1 MAGLW
6 GGMGMRDYEPVP
18 GIIGELCLGEIFI
31 VTGCVNSN
39 THSKSEDRKLTIQ
52 RIYQVIILKTKLL
65 FSSDRGLFTD
75 TSLLVEAHFD
85 GLVN

>member
-1 MAGLW
+1 
-6 GGMGMRDYEPVP
+6 MRDYEPVA
-18 GIIGELCLGEIFI
+18 GIIRGVVFI
-31 VTGCVNSN
+31 VAGCVN